1 MKINL
6 LKTAAVDLQ
15 HLLSKEELTSVELV
29 QQCHRQILAHN
40 GQLKAIISISP
51 LSYTEKNAS
60 QLDKE
65 RREGSLRGPLHG
77 IPFIVKVFLST

>member
-1 MKINL
+1 MKIDL
-6 LKTAAVDLQ
+6 LKTTAVDLQ
-15 HLLSKEELTSVELV
+15 HSLSKGELTSVELV
-29 QQCHRQILAHN
+29 QQYHRQMLAHN
-40 GQLKAIISISP
+40 RRLRAIISISP
-51 LSYTEKNAS
+51 LSYTKKIAW